1 MRGSGNRPGPR
12 IAMAYNEE
20 YHDFFLEHGRV
31 PRLRAYSNTAVWA
44 TIIAANICKV
54 RGLKSAWWGAHP
66 SWWATQRSN

>member
-31 PRLRAYSNTAVWA
+31 PGLRAYSNTGVFL
-44 TIIAANICKV
+44 IKPGQMKLYEYLKV
-54 RGLKSAWWGAHP
+54 LQCHISL
-66 SWWATQRSN
+66 

>member
-31 PRLRAYSNTAVWA
+31 PRLRAYSNTGVFLIKPGQASEVF
-44 TIIAANICKV
+44 
-54 RGLKSAWWGAHP
+54 
-66 SWWATQRSN
+66 